1 VSRAAPAD
9 IRGAMKLLLVSAAI
23 LCAASCRTVASAVA
37 SSPLPEVRV
46 GTHERTWEVRSSG
59 ETLGFVVLFQ
69 ERGLVR
75 DSLYLVRNRIHQDLG
90 LIDGLGRAFRYVP
103 HCEEPVWVGS
113 GTIAAGAREIL
124 GAEQE
129 CDLLELAQPDGSL
142 HGGSPVP
149 VARPADSPAS
159 EGGLAQPR

>member
-1 VSRAAPAD
+1 
-9 IRGAMKLLLVSAAI
+9 MKLLLVGTVI
-23 LCAASCRTVASAVA
+23 LCASCRTVASAVS

-46 GTHERTWEVRSSG
+46 GTRERTWEVRSSG

-75 DSLYLVRNRIHQDLG
+75 DSLYVVRNRIHQDLG

-129 CDLLELAQPDGSL
+129 CELLELAQPAGSPN
-142 HGGSPVP
+142 GGSAVP
-149 VARPADSPAS
+149 VARPADSPSS